1 MKPVQLSGR
10 ARLFVM
16 FMLALIVLIWMA
28 GLTAYSTLP
37 ETIPT
42 HFGLSG
48 KADAVGSKSLFLFL
62 PIVFSLAPAVILLVI
77 RFRFTLINKYPY
89 LLSLPAFF
97 MIFELPPERRGYWL
111 NRYFELVL
119 LLGTGLVL
127 FLLLLLLGIYKG
139 TLDGEMPSW
148 FLAATLVAPLVL
160 VLPFVLGLRSIAL
173 RIAEERQEDL

>member
-1 MKPVQLSGR
+1 
-10 ARLFVM
+10 
-16 FMLALIVLIWMA
+16 
-28 GLTAYSTLP
+28 
-37 ETIPT
+37 
-42 HFGLSG
+42 
-48 KADAVGSKSLFLFL
+48 
-62 PIVFSLAPAVILLVI
+62 
-77 RFRFTLINKYPY
+77 
-89 LLSLPAFF
+89 

-148 FLAATLVAPLVL
+148 FLVATLVAPLVL

-173 RIAEERQEDL
+173 RIAEERPEE